1 MGQEGGGSEFLT
13 DPLPATSTGA
23 GGSGSGAINGGGD
36 RAFSAATSAAASPF
50 DDPPPAG
57 QGNAVQEILATSAH
71 PTAAVFH
78 VAFKLAAVASYLLL
92 GLFTKS
98 FVVHFVLTVTLL
110 AFDFWTVKNVSG
122 RLLVGLRWWNDVDE
136 DGAGTWRFETI
147 QNRNALNV
155 TDGRIFWWSLYLT
168 PIVWVLLGVVCVLK
182 FNLSYLLLVVVALVL
197 SFANIYGYYQ
207 CNKDAT
213 EQMRSYVQQTV
224 LGAAMDRFLP

>member
-1 MGQEGGGSEFLT
+1 MCIPLSWPCSSLLRLPSAWLCTFFLW
-13 DPLPATSTGA
+13 LSL
-23 GGSGSGAINGGGD
+23 S
-36 RAFSAATSAAASPF
+36 
-50 DDPPPAG
+50 
-57 QGNAVQEILATSAH
+57 
-71 PTAAVFH
+71 
-78 VAFKLAAVASYLLL
+78 
-92 GLFTKS
+92 
-98 FVVHFVLTVTLL
+98 
-110 AFDFWTVKNVSG
+110 
-122 RLLVGLRWWNDVDE
+122 
-136 DGAGTWRFETI
+136 
-147 QNRNALNV
+147 QNRNTLNV

>member
-1 MGQEGGGSEFLT
+1 MGQDGGSEFLHDT
-13 DPLPATSTGA
+13 LPTTTPGA
-23 GGSGSGAINGGGD
+23 GGSGSGAGAGG
-36 RAFSAATSAAASPF
+36 SAAAALPYE
-50 DDPPPAG
+50 PPAG
-57 QGNAVQEILATSAH
+57 QAAGGGGNAVQEILATSSH

-78 VAFKLAAVASYLLL
+78 VAFKAAAVASYLLL
-92 GLFTKS
+92 GIFTKS
-98 FVVHFVLTVTLL
+98 FVVQFVLTVTLL

-182 FNLSYLLLVVVALVL
+182 FNLSYLLLVIVALVL
-197 SFANIYGYYQ
+197 SSANIIGYYK
-207 CNKDAT
+207 CSKDAT
-213 EQMRSYVQQTV
+213 EQMRAYVQQTV

>member
-1 MGQEGGGSEFLT
+1 MGQDGANEFLN
-13 DPLPATSTGA
+13 DSLPTTTPPG
-23 GGSGSGAINGGGD
+23 GGSGSGSGGGGGGG
-36 RAFSAATSAAASPF
+36 AGGSAAAPLTF
-50 DDPPPAG
+50 EPAAG
-57 QGNAVQEILATSAH
+57 QAGGGNAVQEILATSSH

-78 VAFKLAAVASYLLL
+78 VAFKVAAVASYLLL
-92 GLFTKS
+92 GIFTKS
-98 FVVHFVLTVTLL
+98 FVVQFVLTVTLL

-197 SFANIYGYYQ
+197 SSANIVGYYK
-207 CNKDAT
+207 CSKDAT
-213 EQMRSYVQQTV
+213 EQMRAYVQQTV

>member
-1 MGQEGGGSEFLT
+1 MGQDGGGSEFLT
-13 DPLPATSTGA
+13 DPLPATSAGA
-23 GGSGSGAINGGGD
+23 AGSGSGVGNGGGG
-36 RAFSAATSAAASPF
+36 SALPAAGAAAASPF
-50 DDPPPAG
+50 DAPPAG

-71 PTAAVFH
+71 PTVAVFH
-78 VAFKLAAVASYLLL
+78 VAFKMAAIASYLLL
-92 GLFTKS
+92 GIFTKS

-147 QNRNALNV
+147 QNRNTLNV

-197 SFANIYGYYQ
+197 SCANIYGYYH